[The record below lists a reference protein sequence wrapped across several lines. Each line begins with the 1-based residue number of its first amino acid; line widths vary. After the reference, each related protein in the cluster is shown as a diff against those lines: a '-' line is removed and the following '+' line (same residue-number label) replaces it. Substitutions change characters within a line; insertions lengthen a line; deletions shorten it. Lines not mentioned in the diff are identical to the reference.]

1 MTGVQLALDCE
12 PTWTNPP
19 DNRPARPPLPHSNVF
34 DGYDLRTQGLT
45 KTEINEMATVPL
57 EGDYL

>member
-12 PTWTNPP
+12 PTWTDPP
-19 DNRPARPPLPHSNVF
+19 NSKPARPPLPHSNVF

-45 KTEINEMATVPL
+45 KKQIRRMKTIRLVGT
-57 EGDYL
+57 YL